1 VIVEAGKTRAR
12 FLTCISHQKKIQRLK
27 TLPPPNPFTYD
38 AVFGTR
44 QLLRWPE

>member
-1 VIVEAGKTRAR
+1 LLA
-12 FLTCISHQKKIQRLK
+12 CISHQKKIQRLK